1 MSKRNHNGYG
11 LVMDDKVM
19 SDVTIWDCIEIVET
33 DGEVSGL
40 KIKPETEK
48 LLLQLMK
55 ANDDIRSLKAALKN
69 KSAFENYLA
78 EED

>member
-1 MSKRNHNGYG
+1 MSKKNHNGYG

-19 SDVTIWDCIEIVET
+19 SDVSVWDCIEIVET

-40 KIKPETEK
+40 KIKPTIEK

-55 ANDDIRSLKAALKN
+55 ANDDIQ
-69 KSAFENYLA
+69 YLM
-78 EED
+78 EDA

>member
-1 MSKRNHNGYG
+1 MSKKNHNGYG

-19 SDVTIWDCIEIVET
+19 SDVSIWDCIEIVET

-40 KIKPETEK
+40 KIKPTTEK

-55 ANDDIRSLKAALKN
+55 AHDDIQ
-69 KSAFENYLA
+69 YLT
-78 EED
+78 ED

>member
-1 MSKRNHNGYG
+1 MSKKNHNGYG

-19 SDVTIWDCIEIVET
+19 SDVSIWDCIEIIET

-40 KIKPETEK
+40 KIKPTTEK

-55 ANDDIRSLKAALKN
+55 ANDDIQYLKL
-69 KSAFENYLA
+69 
-78 EED
+78 ED

>member
-1 MSKRNHNGYG
+1 MSKKNHNGYE

-19 SDVTIWDCIEIVET
+19 SDVSIWDCIEIVET

-40 KIKPETEK
+40 KIKPTTEK

-55 ANDDIRSLKAALKN
+55 ANDDIQYLKL
-69 KSAFENYLA
+69 
-78 EED
+78 ED

>member
-1 MSKRNHNGYG
+1 MSKKNHNGYG

-19 SDVTIWDCIEIVET
+19 SDVSVWDCIEIVET

-40 KIKPETEK
+40 KIKPTTEK

-55 ANDDIRSLKAALKN
+55 ANDDIQ
-69 KSAFENYLA
+69 YLM
-78 EED
+78 EDA

>member
-1 MSKRNHNGYG
+1 MSKKNHNGYG

-19 SDVTIWDCIEIVET
+19 SDVSIWDCIEIVET

-40 KIKPETEK
+40 KIKPTTEK

-55 ANDDIRSLKAALKN
+55 ANDDIK
-69 KSAFENYLA
+69 YLM
-78 EED
+78 EEDV

>member
-1 MSKRNHNGYG
+1 MSKKNHNGYG

-19 SDVTIWDCIEIVET
+19 SDVSIWDCIEIVET

-40 KIKPETEK
+40 KIKPTTEK

-55 ANDDIRSLKAALKN
+55 ANDDIQ
-69 KSAFENYLA
+69 YLM
-78 EED
+78 EDA

>member
-1 MSKRNHNGYG
+1 MSKKNHNGYG

-19 SDVTIWDCIEIVET
+19 SDVSIWDCIEIVET

-40 KIKPETEK
+40 KIKPTTEK

-55 ANDDIRSLKAALKN
+55 ANDDIK
-69 KSAFENYLA
+69 YLM

>member
-1 MSKRNHNGYG
+1 MSKKNHNGYG

-19 SDVTIWDCIEIVET
+19 SDVSIWDCIEIVET

-40 KIKPETEK
+40 KIKPTTEK

-55 ANDDIRSLKAALKN
+55 ANDDIK
-69 KSAFENYLA
+69 YLM
-78 EED
+78 EEDA

>member
-1 MSKRNHNGYG
+1 MSKKNHNGYG

-19 SDVTIWDCIEIVET
+19 SDVSIWDCIEIVET

-40 KIKPETEK
+40 KIKPTTEK

-55 ANDDIRSLKAALKN
+55 ANDDIQYLKL
-69 KSAFENYLA
+69 
-78 EED
+78 ED